1 MLYKGRKKI
10 AEVYRGGKLIG
21 KIYKGKTKLYDV
33 NPYVKGEVL
42 TESSPDEYEVLL
54 PRGVYKIAVGGA
66 KGSDITWAYS
76 GAAWGASGGGGA
88 FVEVM
93 FFNPKQ
99 QALVIKAPASGD
111 AVVRL
116 GGEVVITAHGGSNA
130 GIGSVGTGGGFEVA
144 KSLDV
149 LATIKAVNG
158 NNGGMAPYAVPDVAS
173 VSDYGN
179 WGSSAN
185 AAGGARLEYIRY
197 VR

>member
-10 AEVYRGGKLIG
+10 AEIYRGVRLIG

-42 TESSPDEYEVLL
+42 TENSPDEYEVLL

-66 KGSDITWAYS
+66 KGTNVSWAYA
-76 GAAWGASGGGGA
+76 GAAWGGSGGGGA
-88 FVEVM
+88 FMEVM

-99 QALVIKAPASGD
+99 QTLTIKAPASGD
-111 AVVRL
+111 AVVLL
-116 GGEVVITAHGGSNA
+116 GGQEVIVAHGGSDA
-130 GIGSVGTGGGFEVA
+130 AIMSPGVGGGFEVA
-144 KSLDV
+144 KDLDV
-149 LATIKAVNG
+149 LTTIKAVNG
-158 NNGGMAPYAVPDVAS
+158 NNGGVAAYATPDVAS
-173 VSDYGN
+173 VASYGN

-185 AAGGARLEYIRY
+185 TAGGARLEYIRY

>member
-1 MLYKGRKKI
+1 MLYKGQKKI
-10 AEVYRGGKLIG
+10 AEIYRGGKLIG

-33 NPYVKGEVL
+33 NPYVKGQVL
-42 TESSPDEYEVLL
+42 TEKSPDEYEVLL

-66 KGSDITWAYS
+66 KGTNVSWAYA

-93 FFNPKQ
+93 FFNPKRQ
-99 QALVIKAPASGD
+99 TLTIKAPASGD
-111 AVVRL
+111 AVVSL
-116 GGEVVITAHGGSNA
+116 GGQEVIVARGGSNA
-130 GIGSVGTGGGFEVA
+130 AIASSGVGGGFEVS

-149 LATIKAVNG
+149 VATIKTANG
-158 NNGGMAPYAVPDVAS
+158 NNGGMAAYATPDVAS
-173 VSDYGN
+173 VASYGN

>member
-1 MLYKGRKKI
+1 MLYKGQKKI
-10 AEVYRGGKLIG
+10 AEIYRGGKLIG

-33 NPYVKGEVL
+33 NPYVKGQVL
-42 TESSPDEYEVLL
+42 TEKSPDEYEVLL

-66 KGSDITWAYS
+66 KGTNVSWAYA

-99 QALVIKAPASGD
+99 QALVIKAPASGA

-116 GGEVVITAHGGSNA
+116 GGQEVIRAHGGSNA
-130 GIGSVGTGGGFEVA
+130 AIASSGVGGGFEVS

-149 LATIKAVNG
+149 VATIKTANG
-158 NNGGMAPYAVPDVAS
+158 NNGGMAAYATPNVAS
-173 VSDYGN
+173 VASYGN